1 MKWKI
6 PYKGYVIAS
15 LTSINEAGRY
25 EAKVAIIGGI
35 QGRSQ
40 RFLDLEE
47 YSSELSA
54 DDRALEAAKDW
65 IDSHP
70 VRERLDAPRSGF
82 APMN

>member
-15 LTSINEAGRY
+15 LTARNDAGRF
-25 EAKVAIIGGI
+25 EAKVAIIGGA

-40 RFLDLEE
+40 RFLDLED
-47 YSSELSA
+47 YDTELRA

-70 VRERLDAPRSGF
+70 ARERLDAPRSGF